1 MYLRYINAEV
11 RVFIDG
17 YRAGWNVTLNCF
29 EVNLNDDL
37 IPRTENTDPSN
48 REVFDG
54 IEFEVRTN
62 GVPIKYLKYV

>member
-1 MYLRYINAEV
+1 MDLRYINAEV
-11 RVFIDG
+11 SG
-17 YRAGWNVTLNCF
+17 YSSMDIVLWNVTLNCF

-37 IPRTENTDPSN
+37 IPRTENTDLSN